1 MITIGGVIGA
11 GLFVGSG
18 AVVNSTGP
26 AALISYCLAG
36 ALVVLVMRMLG
47 EMAVASPSSGS
58 FAVYAGEAIGPWA
71 GYTVGWLYWY
81 FWVVVIAF
89 EATAGAATINQLL
102 PGVPVWF
109 TCLALTAIFTVTNML
124 SVKTFGEFEY
134 WFALIK
140 VSTIVAFLVI
150 GAAVILGFFPGVDSP
165 GLSNLTGRGGFLPN
179 GWSAVAT
186 GIITVIFSF
195 VGIEIVAIAAA
206 ETADPQKSVSMAI
219 NTVVWRILLFYVGSI
234 AVVAFILPWDSAQI
248 LKSPFVSVLESVG
261 IPLAGTIM
269 TFVVLTAVLSCLNSG
284 LYTTSRII
292 YGLAENGQGPKIFK
306 KVNKAGVPVVALL
319 VSSAGALFASIFNY
333 ISPELVFSFL
343 LNASGAVALVVYIS
357 ICVSHIIKRKQV
369 EREGRELAVKMWC
382 FPYLTYVAIAGMLYV
397 LVGMVLNPSMLT
409 QVVTSGIVL
418 LVILATYPLY
428 KRSKE
433 KAEGGV

>member
-18 AVVNSTGP
+18 AVIHSTGP
-26 AALISYCLAG
+26 GALFSYCLAG
-36 ALVVLVMRMLG
+36 ALVVLVMRMLA
-47 EMAVASPSSGS
+47 EMAVVSPSSGS
-58 FAVYAGEAIGPWA
+58 FAVYASEAIGPWA
-71 GYTVGWLYWY
+71 GYAVGWLYWY

-109 TCLALTAIFTVTNML
+109 TCIALTAIFTITNML

-150 GAAVILGFFPGVDSP
+150 GAAVILGFFPGIDSP

-206 ETADPQKSVSMAI
+206 ETADPAKSVRMAI

-234 AVVAFILPWDSAQI
+234 AVIAFILPWDSAQI
-248 LKSPFVSVLESVG
+248 LKSPFVSVLEQVH
-261 IPLAGTIM
+261 IPVAGTIM

-292 YGLAENGQGPKIFK
+292 YGIAENGEAPQIFR
-306 KVNKAGVPVVALL
+306 KVNKAGVPIVALL
-319 VSSAGALFASIFNY
+319 VSAVGALVAGVFNY
-333 ISPELVFSFL
+333 ISPEVVFSFL
-343 LNASGAVALVVYIS
+343 LNASGAVALVVYTA
-357 ICVSHIIKRKQV
+357 ICVSHIIKRRQA
-369 EREGRELAVKMWC
+369 EREGIELPVKMWG
-382 FPYLTYVAIAGMLYV
+382 FPYLTYVAIAGMIYV
-397 LVGMVLNPSMLT
+397 LIGMVLNPGMRT
-409 QVVTSGIVL
+409 QVITSGIVL
-418 LVILATYPLY
+418 LVILATYPIF

-433 KAEGGV
+433 KSEGGV

>member
-18 AVVNSTGP
+18 AVIHSTGP
-26 AALISYCLAG
+26 GAIISYCLAG
-36 ALVVLVMRMLG
+36 ALVVLVMRMLA
-47 EMAVASPSSGS
+47 EMAVVSPSSGS
-58 FAVYAGEAIGPWA
+58 FAVYASEALGPWA
-71 GYTVGWLYWY
+71 GYAVGWLYWY

-89 EATAGAATINQLL
+89 EATAGAATINQLI
-102 PGVPVWF
+102 PGIPVWF
-109 TCLALTAIFTVTNML
+109 TCVALTAIFTITNML

-140 VSTIVAFLVI
+140 VSTIIAFLAI
-150 GAAVILGFFPGVDSP
+150 GAAVIFGLFPGTDSP
-165 GLSNLTGRGGFLPN
+165 GLSNFTGRGGFLPH

-206 ETADPQKSVSMAI
+206 ETADPAKSVKMAI
-219 NTVVWRILLFYVGSI
+219 NTVVWRILLFYIGSI

-261 IPLAGTIM
+261 IPIAGTIM

-292 YGLAENGQGPKIFK
+292 YGIAENGEAPKIFK
-306 KVNKAGVPVVALL
+306 KVNKAGVPIAALL
-319 VSSAGALFASIFNY
+319 VSAVGALVAGVFNY
-333 ISPELVFSFL
+333 ISPEVVFSFL
-343 LNASGAVALVVYIS
+343 LNASGAVALVVYTV
-357 ICVSHIIKRKQV
+357 ICVSHIVKRRQA
-369 EREGRELAVKMWC
+369 EREGRELPVKMWG

-397 LVGMVLNPSMLT
+397 LVGMVLNPDMRT
-409 QVVTSGIVL
+409 QVITSGIVL
-418 LVILATYPLY
+418 LVILATYPLF